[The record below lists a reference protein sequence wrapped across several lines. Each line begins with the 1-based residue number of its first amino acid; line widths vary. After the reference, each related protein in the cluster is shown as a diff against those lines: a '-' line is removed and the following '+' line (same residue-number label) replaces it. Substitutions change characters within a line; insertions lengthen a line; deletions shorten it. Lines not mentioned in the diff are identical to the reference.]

1 MYSPLPKKTEA
12 PEETFLGQKRKQIDI
27 QSWAPKSLLQ
37 LERISDIFTAAT
49 HRILFPKLSECSI
62 SSTYPDQQN
71 SFLSINGKESKTEIT
86 KKSLWTKLGGGLG
99 GCFFALVWVLL
110 LWAFFVC
117 FFVVFVCVWFGCVLV
132 FFAFFCRK
140 KSVFEQ
146 YPLDTRAADHCIPAS
161 SHLADAKWLGLSPV
175 PEWTQLHHSSSSW

>member
-1 MYSPLPKKTEA
+1 MFIPLPKKTEA
-12 PEETFLGQKRKQIDI
+12 PEETFPGQKRKIDI

-86 KKSLWTKLGGGLG
+86 KKSLWTKLRGWGRVVFCFGLG
-99 GCFFALVWVLL
+99 SFVVGFFCL
-110 LWAFFVC
+110 
-117 FFVVFVCVWFGCVLV
+117 FFVVFVCVVWLCVG

-161 SHLADAKWLGLSPV
+161 SHLADAKWLGLSPM